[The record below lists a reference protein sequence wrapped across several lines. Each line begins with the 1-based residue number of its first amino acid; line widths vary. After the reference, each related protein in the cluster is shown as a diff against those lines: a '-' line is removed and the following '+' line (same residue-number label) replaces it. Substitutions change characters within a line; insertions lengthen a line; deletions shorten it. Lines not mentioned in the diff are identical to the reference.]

1 MKELKKIGYRIF
13 VLIILLVAL
22 NYVYHYFFMEAD
34 LQEHS
39 NIIRNVRNAVNE
51 EQEVI
56 YFGESSNSNVN
67 VNDTDR
73 RHISSM
79 IADYF
84 PETKFGVIEQA
95 AYHAE
100 MYNVLMQHI
109 PMDSE
114 VKTIIVT
121 MNLRSFNAGW
131 IYSDLE
137 TSLQKSM
144 VLLRDRPPLLNRFL
158 LSFKGYEI
166 KSIEERHQQI
176 YQKWETDTL
185 VFPYPFP
192 FKTVRKWDKAVA
204 WGRWKMIDNT
214 WTKQKIE
221 LATHYIKAYAFQIDT
236 LTNPR
241 IADFDEIVN
250 IAKKRNWNL
259 VFNLL
264 AENVDKANVLLGED
278 ILFLLRS
285 NRDLLV
291 SRYQKNGV
299 VVVDN
304 LESVPDQS
312 FSDQEWTTEHYD
324 QRGRAIVAKNIVD
337 SIMNHSF
344 IK

>member
-1 MKELKKIGYRIF
+1 MAAL
-13 VLIILLVAL
+13 ILLMIAL
-22 NYVYHYFFMEAD
+22 NYVYQYFFLEAD

-39 NIIRNVRNAVNE
+39 NIIRNVRNAVKGSD
-51 EQEVI
+51 VI

-67 VNDTDR
+67 ANDTDS
-73 RHISSM
+73 RHISTM
-79 IADYF
+79 ISDYF
-84 PETKFGVIEQA
+84 PEVHFGVIEQA

-100 MYNVLMQHI
+100 MYKVLMPHI
-109 PMDSE
+109 PSNSN

-144 VLLRDRPPLLNRFL
+144 VLLRDRPALLNRFL

-166 KSIEERHQQI
+166 KSMEERHQQI
-176 YQKWETDTL
+176 YSKWERDSL
-185 VFPYPFP
+185 RFPYPFEY
-192 FKTVRKWDKAVA
+192 KTVKEWDKAVA
-204 WGRWKMIDNT
+204 WGRWKMIDST
-214 WTKQKIE
+214 WSKKKIE

-241 IADFDEIVN
+241 IADFDEIVR
-250 IAKKRNWNL
+250 IAEKRNWNL

-264 AENVDKANVLLGED
+264 AENVEKANILLGDD
-278 ILFLLRS
+278 ILFLLHS

-291 SRYQKNGV
+291 NRYQRKGA

-304 LESVPDQS
+304 LESVPDKS
-312 FSDQEWTTEHYD
+312 FSDRNGLQ
-324 QRGRAIVAKNIVD
+324 
-337 SIMNHSF
+337 SIMTRSGGPLLQRM
-344 IK
+344 

>member
-1 MKELKKIGYRIF
+1 MDGIKKIGIKLIALLL
-13 VLIILLVAL
+13 VLIAL
-22 NYVYHYFFMEAD
+22 NYVYQYFFMEAD

-39 NIIRNVRNAVNE
+39 NIIRNVRKAVKE
-51 EQEVI
+51 SELI

-73 RHISSM
+73 RHISAM
-79 IADYF
+79 IADHF

-100 MYNVLMQHI
+100 MYKVLLPHI
-109 PMDSE
+109 PRDSD
-114 VKTIIVT
+114 VKTLIVT

-144 VLLRDRPPLLNRFL
+144 VLLRERPALLNRFL

-166 KSIEERHQQI
+166 KSVKERHQQI
-176 YQKWETDTL
+176 YNKWETDTL
-185 VFPYPFP
+185 HFPYPFEY
-192 FKTVRKWDKAVA
+192 KTVKEWDKAVA
-204 WGRWKMIDNT
+204 WGRWKMIDTT
-214 WTKQKIE
+214 WTKKRIE

-236 LTNPR
+236 LKNPR

-250 IAKKRNWNL
+250 IARKQKWNL

-264 AENVDKANVLLGED
+264 AENVEKANDLLGED
-278 ILFLLRS
+278 ILFLIKS

-291 SRYQKNGV
+291 DRYHRNGV

-304 LESVPDQS
+304 LESVPDHS

-324 QRGRAIVAKNIVD
+324 QFGRSIVARNIVD
-337 SIMNHSF
+337 SLQNRSF